1 MSETYISLTDELPV
15 RQPAYHATG
24 AVRAIARQAWCVAL
38 VLVPVAIVAGPLT
51 PTTGKVLTVA
61 VATAIWV
68 LSLRTSD
75 RGPGPSAL
83 ALGTCLVIMFRTAIG
98 LVAVSVLVLWLPSV
112 DADTQHLLLMAGG
125 VFLASWLGTVL
136 QRSATRR
143 RVLLVGADQSI
154 RALARELETD
164 PGLPFDL
171 VGIIDDEPGDRIG
184 DLPVLGGS
192 HDLTAAVRATNADL
206 VVLGTCTSRAEVLSQ
221 MLELDT
227 LDVRL
232 VDVHHFSEHAFGR
245 VAVDQLSC
253 EWFMGVLHLYQRP
266 YSQLVKRM
274 FDVVIASVALVITA
288 PVIGAV
294 YVAQR
299 MAGGGPAF
307 FRQMRLGEG
316 GELFEILKFRT
327 MVDSAESTGGRLGQR
342 ARRTHH
348 AHRPHPATDAAG
360 RVAAALERAARRD
373 EHRRPEAGAAGVR
386 GPAEHDRPLLDAQA
400 PGQARHHRVG
410 ADPPRVHR
418 GCRRHSRQA
427 RLRPV
432 LPQVPQPAVRSG
444 DRDAHHRH
452 RVHGLRLP
460 LDE

>member
-83 ALGTCLVIMFRTAIG
+83 ALGTCVVIVFRTVIG
-98 LVAVSVLVLWLPSV
+98 LAAVSVLVLWLPSV

-136 QRSATRR
+136 QHSATRR
-143 RVLLVGADQSI
+143 RVLLVGADRSI
-154 RALARELETD
+154 RALARELESD

-206 VVLGTCTSRAEVLSQ
+206 VVLGTRTSRAEVLSQ

-232 VDVHHFSEHAFGR
+232 LDVHHFSEHAFGR

-274 FDVVIASVALVITA
+274 FDVVIASVALVIAA

-299 MAGGGPAF
+299 IAGGGPAF

-327 MVDSAESTGGRLGQR
+327 MVDSAESTGGAVWASEHDARITPIGHIL
-342 ARRTHH
+342 RRT
-348 AHRPHPATDAAG
+348 R
-360 RVAAALERAARRD
+360 LD
-373 EHRRPEAGAAGVR
+373 ELPQLWNVLRGEMSIVGPRPE
-386 GPAEHDRPLLDAQA
+386 RPEFVDLLSTTV
-400 PGQARHHRVG
+400 PFWT
-410 ADPPRVHR
+410 
-418 GCRRHSRQA
+418 RRHLVKPGITGWAQIRRGYTADVDGTADKLGYDLYYLKYRSLLFDLAIATRTIGIVFTGSGSR
-427 RLRPV
+427 
-432 LPQVPQPAVRSG
+432 
-444 DRDAHHRH
+444 
-452 RVHGLRLP
+452 
-460 LDE
+460 